1 MFSSYA
7 NSEAIGMYFVYH
19 LNIFALFFAV
29 LFYRKSAF
37 LVGLP
42 LFLGYCVSIIVLFL
56 LNHPIHSYVKIFS
69 VLYDFGMGLIFVLC
83 VFASAERLKRYRAL
97 DGQNL
102 IVGFGLGF
110 FIFILSVLV
119 SLISLYGLSLL
130 FNSYKAFLYFLIVE
144 SLALGLFLLYFF
156 EKNVYVLLNLLGK
169 VKKRTQEKFYCLVFI
184 IGGIGL
190 VLNFLPFVVECFKR
204 L

>member
-19 LNIFALFFAV
+19 LSIFALFFAV

-42 LFLGYCVSIIVLFL
+42 LFFGYCVSIIVLFL

-69 VLYDFGMGLIFVLC
+69 VLYNFGMGLIFVLC
-83 VFASAERLKRYRAL
+83 VFANIVASAERLKRYRAL

-119 SLISLYGLSLL
+119 SLILLYGLSLL

-144 SLALGLFLLYFF
+144 SLALGLFLLYFLQKMF
-156 EKNVYVLLNLLGK
+156 MCY
-169 VKKRTQEKFYCLVFI
+169 
-184 IGGIGL
+184 
-190 VLNFLPFVVECFKR
+190 
-204 L
+204 

>member
-7 NSEAIGMYFVYH
+7 NSEEIGMYFVYH

-42 LFLGYCVSIIVLFL
+42 LFFGYCVSIIVLFL
-56 LNHPIHSYVKIFS
+56 LNHPMHSYVKIFS
-69 VLYDFGMGLIFVLC
+69 VLYDFGVGLIFVLC

-97 DGQNL
+97 DGQN
-102 IVGFGLGF
+102 IVVGFGLGF

-119 SLISLYGLSLL
+119 SLILLYGLSLL

-156 EKNVYVLLNLLGK
+156 AKKCLCVIESFRQSKKENTRKILLFS
-169 VKKRTQEKFYCLVFI
+169 FYNRWYR
-184 IGGIGL
+184 IGAE
-190 VLNFLPFVVECFKR
+190 FLTFRSGMF
-204 L
+204 

>member
-1 MFSSYA
+1 MHDLTFLDFKGVELSMFSSYA

-19 LNIFALFFAV
+19 LNIFALFFAA

-83 VFASAERLKRYRAL
+83 VFANIERLKRYRVL
-97 DGQNL
+97 DRQNL
-102 IVGFGLGF
+102 IVGFDL
-110 FIFILSVLV
+110 
-119 SLISLYGLSLL
+119 
-130 FNSYKAFLYFLIVE
+130 
-144 SLALGLFLLYFF
+144 
-156 EKNVYVLLNLLGK
+156 
-169 VKKRTQEKFYCLVFI
+169 
-184 IGGIGL
+184 
-190 VLNFLPFVVECFKR
+190 
-204 L
+204 

>member
-1 MFSSYA
+1 MFSSYV

-42 LFLGYCVSIIVLFL
+42 LFFGYCVSIIVLFL

-69 VLYDFGMGLIFVLC
+69 VLYDFGVGLIFVLC

-119 SLISLYGLSLL
+119 SLILLYGLSLL

-156 EKNVYVLLNLLGK
+156 CKKCLCVIESFRQSKKESTKN
-169 VKKRTQEKFYCLVFI
+169 FI
-184 IGGIGL
+184 
-190 VLNFLPFVVECFKR
+190 V
-204 L
+204 